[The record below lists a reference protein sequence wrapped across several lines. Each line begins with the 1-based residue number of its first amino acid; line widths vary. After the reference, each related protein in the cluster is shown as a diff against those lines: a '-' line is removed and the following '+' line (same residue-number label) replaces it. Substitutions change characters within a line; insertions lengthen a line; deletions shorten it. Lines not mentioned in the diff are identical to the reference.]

1 MDNIDCFVSAMLH
14 IYNKHEFCE
23 QHYAFIFW
31 VHSTSI
37 NMNFVN
43 NTMLLYFDCTQHL
56 SSMKA
61 TYHMQSLCAHVMWED
76 ISFKS
81 SGFIKLLQSVHLGL
95 ETVKLVVPLTFMQ
108 ILEFNWI
115 KLSMISWFWVW
126 FHGLWTTAYV
136 FPFPFLYE
144 IIAQMVLTQAFKN
157 SGEPDHLL
165 QYLH

>member
-1 MDNIDCFVSAMLH
+1 MLH

-95 ETVKLVVPLTFMQ
+95 ETVKPVVPLTFMQ

-165 QYLH
+165 QYLSHVLLRQTR